1 MFEVDTLVASCRSS
15 LAEPEPRRAVHEI
28 LVETLER
35 TDWVAEQ
42 LGRSEGGLE
51 VLFNSPELTVLNVV
65 WAPRMSLYPHD
76 HRMWAVIGIYGGGE
90 DNTLFRRGSEGL
102 VESGGKASAKE
113 RRLLWAQRQSIQ
125 FRTPCSASLGPS
137 MSTVATSST
146 SLEVSGTRRPLKSS
160 PTMPRR
166 SAGFSLRRTPPG
178 PRKLENRVASGP
190 SSHSQKGPSR

>member
-102 VESGGKASAKE
+102 VESGGKALREGEAF
-113 RRLLWAQRQSIQ
+113 A
-125 FRTPCSASLGPS
+125 LGPAAIHS
-137 MSTVATSST
+137 VSNPMQRFTGAIHVYGGDFVNQPRSQWDPETSQ
-146 SLEVSGTRRPLKSS
+146 EQPYDAAQVRRVFAEANASWAAEAGESS
-160 PTMPRR
+160 R
-166 SAGFSLRRTPPG
+166 
-178 PRKLENRVASGP
+178 
-190 SSHSQKGPSR
+190 